1 VGTPVRK
8 ASAWALLVLAA
19 MAGPARPETGDERL
33 NPVDW
38 HLRNLWRPAGVTPA
52 DPSSDA
58 EFLRRV
64 TLDLAG
70 RIPTLDELAAF
81 EKDLPS
87 GKRDRAIERLLA
99 SEEFNLFWGERLSS
113 MMIGYPGYQV
123 GYFKDSLR
131 LHLQQKIREGRGYDR
146 IVHEILANPNPAAG
160 YAVNQGSAS
169 AFTNTYLYQAQNPNR
184 IDDLLDRVSKVFLGV
199 SLHCAQC
206 HDHPFDRWTQQD
218 YKGMRAFLKD
228 LGRGFARRVP
238 NAPAPPPSDDPVYLD
253 GTQPETGAP
262 LMARFA
268 DLTTRPENPRFARNF
283 VNRAWAMMFGRGII
297 HPVEELKEDSKPAVP
312 GLLEILSSQFVRRG
326 HDLRWLLRTIASSKT
341 YQLSSSLP
349 AGRPSPDAPF
359 AQAAIRAM
367 APEQLFGAIAAATD
381 LRDAA
386 AKAQFRPY
394 SLRDAIRGVRGQGYD
409 YIRSLFIA
417 DLVAT
422 GDYETASRASE
433 YTANMMQFL
442 RMADID
448 HPVYVG
454 SRAGTGGRLD
464 KIAARASMPSD
475 WVALIYRSVLSR
487 DPAPEEIRRCLQHV
501 VTQPDQKGYGDVFWA
516 LINSS
521 EFFFQH

>member
-1 VGTPVRK
+1 MKK
-8 ASAWALLVLAA
+8 ASAWALLVLVAV
-19 MAGPARPETGDERL
+19 AGPARPEIGDERL
-33 NPVDW
+33 NFVDW
-38 HLRNLWRPAGVTPA
+38 HLRNLWRPAGVAPA
-52 DPSSDA
+52 DPSSDG

-70 RIPTLDELAAF
+70 RIPGLDELAAF
-81 EKDLPS
+81 EKDSPA
-87 GKRDRAIERLLA
+87 GKRDRVIDRLLA
-99 SEEFNLFWGERLSS
+99 SEEFNLFWGERLASV
-113 MMIGYPGYQV
+113 MLGYPGYQV

-131 LHLQQKIREGRGYDR
+131 IHLQQKLREGRGYDR
-146 IVHEILANPNPAAG
+146 IVHEILTSSSAPAG
-160 YAVNQGSAS
+160 YGVNQGSAS
-169 AFTNTYLYQAQNPNR
+169 AFAYTYIYQVQNPNR

-228 LGRGFARRVP
+228 LGRGAARRLP
-238 NAPAPPPSDDPVYLD
+238 NPPAPAPSDDPIYLD
-253 GTQPETGAP
+253 GSQPEAGAP
-262 LMARFA
+262 LMTRFA

-283 VNRAWAMMFGRGII
+283 VNRVWAMLFGRGII
-297 HPVEELKEDSKPAVP
+297 HPVEELKEESKPAVA
-312 GLLEILSSQFVRRG
+312 GLLEILSAQFVRRG
-326 HDLRWLLRTIASSKT
+326 HDLRWLLRTLTSSKT
-341 YQLSSSLP
+341 YQLSSQAP

-359 AQAAIRAM
+359 AQAPVRAM
-367 APEQLFGAIAAATD
+367 TPEQLFGAISAATD

-386 AKAQFRPY
+386 AKAQFRPDP
-394 SLRDAIRGVRGQGYD
+394 LRDAVRGVRGQGFD

-417 DLVAT
+417 DIVAT

-448 HPVYVG
+448 HPVYAG

-487 DPAPEEIRRCLQHV
+487 DPTPEENRRCLQHV
-501 VTQPDQKGYGDVFWA
+501 VTQPDLKGYGDVFWA
-516 LINSS
+516 LLNSS